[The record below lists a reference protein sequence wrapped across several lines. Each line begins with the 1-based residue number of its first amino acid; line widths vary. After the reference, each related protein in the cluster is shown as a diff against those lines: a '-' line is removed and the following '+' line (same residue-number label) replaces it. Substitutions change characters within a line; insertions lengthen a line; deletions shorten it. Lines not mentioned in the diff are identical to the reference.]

1 MLYIAYKRDSN
12 GLRTSRVVSV
22 EIIIEFSSNNA

>member
-1 MLYIAYKRDSN
+1 MLYIAYKRNSD
-12 GLRTSRVVSV
+12 GLETPRVVSV